1 MNNSVNFSSNFLNSV
16 AALRDLSPEAVEEL
30 TTFTSPMT
38 LHIGETLFTMGEPFK
53 DALYILGA
61 GKIELQRSGQPAVI
75 VEPGYILGI
84 ANYFDSTPY
93 LSTATA
99 LSKVILYILPAEK
112 LRQAEHRYPEIVNA
126 FNRLFTERIRS
137 QATPPVKGVWAL
149 PARAIMQA
157 PLATCSPATT
167 IQEAFAIMN
176 QRRIG
181 SLGIINETGQLL
193 GLITF
198 VTLAHGLITKSAR
211 PVDKVLDAVGTAPHC
226 IHSNVSLWEVQREQA
241 RLGAKYLV
249 VIEEEKAVGIISQT
263 DVLYTLVSYQ
273 RSLLAQVSE
282 TKHFAELKT
291 LTNRLGPIARE
302 LRQNNRSA
310 GMAVR
315 ALSEI
320 HLAIQRRCIEL
331 VLKEMRSED
340 MSQPPVPFA
349 FIIMGSGGRKEMMI
363 KTDQDNGIILA
374 DRPNTNALQT
384 QRWFMKFC
392 DQVNHRLDEIG
403 YDWCTGGIMAR
414 NSDFHKSLSVW
425 LRQLSQIAE
434 MPTEKTARWSTIFF
448 DFETLYGD
456 DRLTGALRNHLF
468 RELQQKPRLLKMMV
482 EDDATGGPALGL
494 FNRLITASDKK
505 RRGKIDLKRN
515 GTRILAD
522 VARVYALSEGIAATN
537 TGDRLSALVRQGRL
551 DSDFVESVL
560 AAYDELL
567 DLTLGHQLRQ
577 LENGEPLDKLLKP
590 DELTPIEEESLRMA
604 MRIVKHLQGRM
615 QGEFG
620 TVML

>member
-1 MNNSVNFSSNFLNSV
+1 
-16 AALRDLSPEAVEEL
+16 
-30 TTFTSPMT
+30 
-38 LHIGETLFTMGEPFK
+38 
-53 DALYILGA
+53 
-61 GKIELQRSGQPAVI
+61 
-75 VEPGYILGI
+75 
-84 ANYFDSTPY
+84 
-93 LSTATA
+93 
-99 LSKVILYILPAEK
+99 
-112 LRQAEHRYPEIVNA
+112 
-126 FNRLFTERIRS
+126 
-137 QATPPVKGVWAL
+137 
-149 PARAIMQA
+149 
-157 PLATCSPATT
+157 
-167 IQEAFAIMN
+167 
-176 QRRIG
+176 
-181 SLGIINETGQLL
+181 
-193 GLITF
+193 
-198 VTLAHGLITKSAR
+198 
-211 PVDKVLDAVGTAPHC
+211 
-226 IHSNVSLWEVQREQA
+226 
-241 RLGAKYLV
+241 
-249 VIEEEKAVGIISQT
+249 
-263 DVLYTLVSYQ
+263 
-273 RSLLAQVSE
+273 
-282 TKHFAELKT
+282 
-291 LTNRLGPIARE
+291 
-302 LRQNNRSA
+302 
-310 GMAVR
+310 
-315 ALSEI
+315 
-320 HLAIQRRCIEL
+320 
-331 VLKEMRSED
+331 
-340 MSQPPVPFA
+340 
-349 FIIMGSGGRKEMMI
+349 
-363 KTDQDNGIILA
+363 
-374 DRPNTNALQT
+374 
-384 QRWFMKFC
+384 
-392 DQVNHRLDEIG
+392 
-403 YDWCTGGIMAR
+403 
-414 NSDFHKSLSVW
+414 
-425 LRQLSQIAE
+425 